1 MTIQTIYENLRTT
14 VHGIRY
20 TLNRKFGHKVA
31 PQALSHCLLGISLM
45 AISVS
50 IEFVSSSVRDTSA
63 RFLKNIVNIVFN

>member
-1 MTIQTIYENLRTT
+1 MTIQTISENLQTT

-20 TLNRKFGHKVA
+20 TLSRKFGHKVA

-50 IEFVSSSVRDTSA
+50 IEFVSSSARVISVKSA
-63 RFLKNIVNIVFN
+63 KGLGLTQ